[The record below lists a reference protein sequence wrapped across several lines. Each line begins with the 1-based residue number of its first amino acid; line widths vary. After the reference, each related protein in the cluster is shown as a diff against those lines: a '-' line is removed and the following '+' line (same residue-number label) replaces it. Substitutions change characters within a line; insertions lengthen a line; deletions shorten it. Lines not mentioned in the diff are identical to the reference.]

1 MKKLL
6 FIISLFICDYAQ
18 AGIYINNNI
27 KPYIGINF
35 GFNILD
41 YTINTELDNKYT
53 SATINAGTRIGN
65 NFGAELFFSHSAKN
79 SIQYITDLDTLD
91 HEIYYQSFGFDLFG
105 YYKISKEFDFF
116 TTFGFIEVDPE
127 LWLCHEYEFSFLPR
141 TMLTPEVSESAECTP
156 AFRKLDSP
164 YTCNLEVVHLASA
177 KSIYRSWNCLIH
189 SRDRPCLCKILGVTG
204 ICKTTE
210 K

>member
-53 SATINAGTRIGN
+53 SATITAGTRIGN

-116 TTFGFIEVDPE
+116 TTFGVANYKILNKFDYTSIIQNQTEKTTDNTVSTRIGLGLMYTFFNDDASVLFKYQYTPINND
-127 LWLCHEYEFSFLPR
+127 LIRNMSEFS
-141 TMLTPEVSESAECTP
+141 
-156 AFRKLDSP
+156 
-164 YTCNLEVVHLASA
+164 
-177 KSIYRSWNCLIH
+177 I
-189 SRDRPCLCKILGVTG
+189 GVRY
-204 ICKTTE
+204 IF
-210 K
+210 